1 VIEKFYLKN
10 LDVKVCLKYVNANL
24 KLFRI
29 WLSLVAY
36 SNMIRE
42 FTGPE
47 SKESQ

>member
-36 SNMIRE
+36 SNMILKINDFLRLD
-42 FTGPE
+42 
-47 SKESQ
+47 S